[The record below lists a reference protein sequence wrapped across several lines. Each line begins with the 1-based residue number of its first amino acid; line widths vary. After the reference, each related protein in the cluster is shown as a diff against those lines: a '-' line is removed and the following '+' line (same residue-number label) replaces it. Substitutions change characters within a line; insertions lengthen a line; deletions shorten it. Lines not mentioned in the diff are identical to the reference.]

1 MTLVIKDGNAPPVNT
16 NIFVCIYGEPGNK
29 KTSFAITAEEP
40 LLLDFDQRGHRAYNS
55 AKTKRI
61 DVTSFDD
68 IEEAVDKYKKQF
80 KTIVIDTA
88 GRAIDNKSKE
98 IIALSKKSPNM
109 KAHNPFGGLSLPGYG
124 ILKNA
129 FYNAVGSIRDSGMH
143 CVFVCHGKRTK
154 EGEVASW
161 EPDVAGSS
169 SEEIYKVC
177 DLMGLMSPSNGRT
190 ILRLNPSENWAAKNP
205 LGLSTVFIDKKD
217 EDGWEVTLKDL
228 MDRCIVAVNKTN
240 TPVAAPEIIGRID
253 KCESIDQAN
262 ELVKEI
268 QAMPEGVQKDMA
280 STSFKNMRKR
290 LGLEYTKE
298 RGVFAR

>member
-1 MTLVIKDGNAPPVNT
+1 MTLTIKDGDAPPIHK

-29 KTSFAITAEEP
+29 KTSFALTAEEP
-40 LLLDFDQRGHRAYNS
+40 LLLDFDQRGHRAFNS
-55 AKTKRI
+55 NKTKRI

-68 IEEAVDKYKKQF
+68 IEEAVAKFSKQF
-80 KTIVIDTA
+80 KTIIIDTA

-154 EGEVASW
+154 EGEITSW

-177 DLMGLMSPSNGRT
+177 DLMGLISPFNGRT
-190 ILRLNPSENWAAKNP
+190 VIRLNPSENWSAKNP
-205 LGLSTVFIDKKD
+205 LGLSTVTIDRKD
-217 EDGWEVTLKDL
+217 EPGWEVTLKDL
-228 MDRCIVAVNKTN
+228 MDKCIVAVNRTN
-240 TPVAAPEIIGRID
+240 TPVEPPEIVKLIE
-253 KCESIDQAN
+253 KCDNVEYANRLLGSI
-262 ELVKEI
+262 KEMDDGI
-268 QAMPEGVQKDMA
+268 AKDMA
-280 STSFKNMRKR
+280 TAAFKAMRIKNKFEYSTEK
-290 LGLEYTKE
+290 
-298 RGVFAR
+298 GVYQK